1 MGFSLENWGRHFLVA
16 VKINFETE
24 TIDTSCVKC
33 NKHFLFCLSGIN
45 CLTFLVSP
53 LIFNF
58 SKIPSPLL
66 KQMLACIEKDKEK
79 ILQLIFSHLTLLEKQ
94 GQLNVSP
101 LKDLCTIAAV
111 VL

>member
-1 MGFSLENWGRHFLVA
+1 
-16 VKINFETE
+16 
-24 TIDTSCVKC
+24 
-33 NKHFLFCLSGIN
+33 
-45 CLTFLVSP
+45 
-53 LIFNF
+53 
-58 SKIPSPLL
+58 
-66 KQMLACIEKDKEK
+66 MLACIEKDKEK